1 MSLLLDALNRASK
14 EKQKAAAAAS
24 QAEASV
30 TVPAPLATPV
40 APSSAQPVESLKWEE
55 IPPLASVPEHAAP
68 AETPRASPPVLTASV
83 PSDSELELTLVDA
96 PLAAAPALEPV
107 PAPVLSAPPAVSPEV
122 SAAARFAPPP
132 ASVTAPITA
141 PITPLEPAASTPRE
155 PTLEAPVT
163 PVEPVVLA
171 PAPKPQPPAAS
182 EAAHAPTPSAPAPA
196 APVPPAPPPQAPLGF
211 APATAAKPVPDG
223 QKAQDIRRAYEG
235 TASDARKG
243 RRRVMALGGLAIG
256 LALAFGSVL
265 LGLWGDPAQWM
276 GGLGVSRVA
285 PPPAVVAE
293 EPAAPVEAAASEP
306 TEPTEP
312 GAEVTPEATAALA
325 AASAATQTPATAA
338 LAKPVTDANATAPA
352 QAAPVTPTAPKPALA
367 AVTANTTA
375 PTTANPKANAS
386 PNPNTPATGN
396 EVMLGVHTRG
406 NPTFVAKTRGP
417 SALEQGY
424 ALLLEGRLDDAAAAY
439 GQALRA
445 NADERDALLGMAYI
459 SQQKGQRDDAQSYYR
474 RVLRQE
480 PNNARAI
487 AALQALDSGSDLTL
501 SASRAGDL
509 AARQPDS
516 AVAMAMA
523 GNAFVRDGLLSNAA
537 QAYARAQ
544 TLEPSNPLHAY
555 NHAVA
560 LDRLGRYA
568 QAVVQYERVLALSA
582 TAPVAERAYQIDN
595 VRLRLAQLRQALA
608 ASAEPTTP

>member
-24 QAEASV
+24 QAEAPV
-30 TVPAPLATPV
+30 TVSAPLAAPV
-40 APSSAQPVESLKWEE
+40 APPSAQPAQPTSVAVSPDPMAQPVESLKWEE
-55 IPPLASVPEHAAP
+55 IPPLAPVPEQAAP

-83 PSDSELELTLVDA
+83 PSGSELELTLVGA
-96 PLAAAPALEPV
+96 TPVSEPALEP
-107 PAPVLSAPPAVSPEV
+107 APPAVPPEV
-122 SAAARFAPPP
+122 STAARFAPPP
-132 ASVTAPITA
+132 ASVTAP
-141 PITPLEPAASTPRE
+141 EPAASTPRE

-171 PAPKPQPPAAS
+171 PTPPPPPS
-182 EAAHAPTPSAPAPA
+182 ETAHVPTPPAPA
-196 APVPPAPPPQAPLGF
+196 GPVPPAPPPQAPLGL
-211 APATAAKPVPDG
+211 APAAAPKPVPDG

-235 TASDARKG
+235 PTSDARKG
-243 RRRVMALGGLAIG
+243 RRRVMALGGLAVG
-256 LALAFGSVL
+256 LALAFGSVF
-265 LGLWGDPAQWM
+265 LGLWGDPAKWL
-276 GGLGVSRVA
+276 GGSGLSTVA
-285 PPPAVVAE
+285 PPTPVAAE
-293 EPAAPVEAAASEP
+293 EPSTPAVSAEATEPAAS
-306 TEPTEP
+306 
-312 GAEVTPEATAALA
+312 GAVPAAEAPAAVASASAPTPEAVVQSAP
-325 AASAATQTPATAA
+325 AATS
-338 LAKPVTDANATAPA
+338 TAPA
-352 QAAPVTPTAPKPALA
+352 VGGAATKPTMAAAPASTTAAPA
-367 AVTANTTA
+367 VSPNTIANTS
-375 PTTANPKANAS
+375 ANAIPVS
-386 PNPNTPATGN
+386 IGN
-396 EVMLGVHTRG
+396 EVVLRG
-406 NPTFVAKTRGP
+406 SARTNPSFESKTRGP

-424 ALLLEGRLDDAAAAY
+424 TLLLQGRLDEAQSAY

-480 PNNARAI
+480 PNNARAL

-544 TLEPSNPLHAY
+544 ILEPTNPLHAY

-582 TAPVAERAYQIDN
+582 TAPVAERAYQIED
-595 VRLRLAQLRQALA
+595 VRLRLAQLHQALA
-608 ASAEPTTP
+608 ASAEPTAP